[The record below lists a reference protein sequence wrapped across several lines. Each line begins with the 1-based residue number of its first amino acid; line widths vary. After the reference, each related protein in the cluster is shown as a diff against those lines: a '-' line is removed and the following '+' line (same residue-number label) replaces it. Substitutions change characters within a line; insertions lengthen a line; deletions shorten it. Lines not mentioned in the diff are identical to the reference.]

1 MLSETSANKN
11 NSLNPGCGESF
22 SKLHSI
28 IFCMKRLGTSMK
40 VCVSFHNVNGRKK
53 VLTLY
58 FIQYRLAG
66 IMLTVKWCAVYQISM
81 TLIWPLGC
89 IGTVCCGDSMYEI
102 IL

>member
-28 IFCMKRLGTSMK
+28 IFRMKRLGTSMK
-40 VCVSFHNVNGRKK
+40 VCDRFQNGHGRKK

-58 FIQYRLAG
+58 FSVQTRWNYAHGEMVCSISNQYDLDMAIGLYRHS
-66 IMLTVKWCAVYQISM
+66 MLR
-81 TLIWPLGC
+81 
-89 IGTVCCGDSMYEI
+89 
-102 IL
+102 